1 MFRAREPLK
10 LADYWGRT
18 MMNTATI
25 SFLILT
31 ASLCMS
37 ATGQKAKRS
46 PPKEVTPVVYEGVR
60 YTAPHWVI
68 AKGKR
73 IAGGY
78 VEAFNAKTKKR
89 LWRIKVYETI
99 SDSQLEQDV
108 QDVFITSMAIE
119 KSNLVVVNE
128 RGVRYEVD
136 LTTRTVTRR

>member
-1 MFRAREPLK
+1 
-10 LADYWGRT
+10 

-25 SFLILT
+25 AFLILT

-46 PPKEVTPVVYEGVR
+46 TPKEVTPVVYEGVR

-68 AKGKR
+68 ANGKR

-78 VEAFNAKTKKR
+78 IEAFNAQTNKK
-89 LWRIKVYETI
+89 LWRLKIYETKYAP
-99 SDSQLEQDV
+99 QLEKDV

-119 KSNLVVVNE
+119 KNKLVVVNE
-128 RGVRYEVD
+128 RDVGYEVD
-136 LTTRTVTRR
+136 LKTRRVTKR